1 MAAAVDG
8 DSATWSVTARGTMDP
23 TGRWLRRGVKDMP
36 YMDTGDMSVSE
47 NELWDDV
54 ADIGSGW

>member
-1 MAAAVDG
+1 MVCDCERNDG
-8 DSATWSVTARGTMDP
+8 SDWKVVAEGSE
-23 TGRWLRRGVKDMP
+23 DMP